1 MQTAAPSPWSLERC
15 KVANHSSSGELSRAD
30 AYNYSLEELRNR
42 GFLPEDFAAV
52 FIGGSVA
59 RGWNNPL
66 SDIDFYVVVPEPW
79 ASETA
84 DHVTVP
90 LTPNRI
96 ATEAF
101 DVDGRRW
108 EVRYWLSSQMEQ
120 VLEKISWDDFDG
132 GVVPGYK
139 LNHLEETLLERI
151 GKGLPLAGQSWI
163 EEKRQVI
170 SESALRAITV
180 TRELGASDDL
190 IEDALGQ
197 LQNKDV
203 PSAVLSA
210 RSAFGHSVNALLAS
224 AGDYDGTDKWR
235 SRRMRA
241 VNPEWLPYDLYWE
254 IETMRRLDPQSPEDW
269 VIDVCRLC
277 KRLSRKLSF

>member
-1 MQTAAPSPWSLERC
+1 MTDHSYDEMCRANVYKDSL
-15 KVANHSSSGELSRAD
+15 GELKS
-30 AYNYSLEELRNR
+30 R
-42 GFLPEDFAAV
+42 GFLPEDFSAV

-79 ASETA
+79 TSATS

-96 ATEAF
+96 VTEAF

-108 EVRYWLSSQMEQ
+108 EIRYWLSSQLDQ
-120 VLEKISWDDFDG
+120 VLEKISWEDFDG
-132 GVVPGYK
+132 GVVPAYK
-139 LNHLEETLLERI
+139 LNHVEETLLERI
-151 GKGLPLAGQSWI
+151 SKGLPVAGQGWI
-163 EEKRQVI
+163 EEKRRI
-170 SESALRAITV
+170 IDASALKAITV

-190 IEDALGQ
+190 VEDALGQ
-197 LQNKDV
+197 LENNDI
-203 PSAVLSA
+203 PSAILSA
-210 RSAFGHSVNALLAS
+210 RAAFGHSVNALLAG

-241 VNPEWLPYDLYWE
+241 VNPELLPYDLYWE
-254 IETMRRLDPQSPEDW
+254 VETMRRLDSQSPEEW
-269 VIDVCRLC
+269 VIGVSRLC
-277 KRLSRKLSF
+277 KRLARKLSF